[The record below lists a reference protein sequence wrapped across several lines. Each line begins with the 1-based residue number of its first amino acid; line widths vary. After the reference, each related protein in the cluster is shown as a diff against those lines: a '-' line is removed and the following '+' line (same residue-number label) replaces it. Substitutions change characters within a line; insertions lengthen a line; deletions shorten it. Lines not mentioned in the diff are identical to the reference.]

1 MEVGA
6 VVVPQKLLIQRWL
19 AQSEPALHFKSSAHG
34 GQSPPPQSVSVSLP
48 SLFSLVHV
56 ATEGM
61 GVGSAVGAVLI
72 VGSRLG
78 DGVGTS
84 VGVVDGA
91 VLIVGSRLGDGV
103 GTSVGV
109 VDGGRD
115 ASVTAS
121 ELIVVDDHA
130 LVWSS
135 WSDEAS

>member
-6 VVVPQKLLIQRWL
+6 VVVPQTLLIQRWL
-19 AQSEPALHFKSSAHG
+19 AQSEPTLQSLSSAHG

-48 SLFSLVHV
+48 SLFPLVHV

-61 GVGSAVGAVLI
+61 GVGSAV
-72 VGSRLG
+72 
-78 DGVGTS
+78 
-84 VGVVDGA
+84 GA

-130 LVWSS
+130 LVCSS
-135 WSDEAS
+135 S